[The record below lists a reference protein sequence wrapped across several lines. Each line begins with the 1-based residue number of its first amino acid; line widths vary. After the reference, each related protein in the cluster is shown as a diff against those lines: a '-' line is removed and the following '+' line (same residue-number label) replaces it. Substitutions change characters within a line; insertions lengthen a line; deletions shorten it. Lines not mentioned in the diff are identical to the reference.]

1 MTPTGT
7 PRTTNTPIEF
17 ELPDSIWINES
28 VNLPSKTSEDYKLT
42 VAPFKL
48 KARPEPPPQM
58 PPETLRTGLQK
69 EFQNALAIEVNHWGK
84 KYFDPEC
91 GGAGD
96 PEFKRRIDAYVE
108 CRQQVMELMNTVAPD
123 ELEPLFQ
130 KLGTM
135 LADAYG
141 MRDPETAEWSQEVKE
156 AIERGA
162 REYAVPSVKSFWITQ
177 SPAIAKPLASYL
189 ATLFAGD
196 HTGEVKHA
204 INFAYPFVQ
213 IPLAIWASQ
222 KNGFWQ
228 SEAVQLQKRENPT
241 WTPNVVS
248 SKILNEDGSDGELRL
263 LSHVDEDLAELRGV
277 NELLNC
283 VGVGVGVGALEQ
295 KNRQLTGRTL
305 LAEHDLLSV
314 LKRVTGEL
322 GRSQLSAHKAKLN
335 EIEKRI
341 LDKDAEFTTR
351 MNALASVNSGRAA
364 LPVAERQ
371 QVKRLLAQLNLW
383 GELREELLAAIET
396 CKAGDTPQPS
406 SKFGNLLTK
415 TAFERMKIF
424 RYRMLNVLTNQ
435 ATARDIRTA
444 VFGVSTI
451 TQLCGQVAEY
461 VTGNEL
467 ALVTS
472 EELQAITGVV
482 QALLYSWQYPK
493 ATAKDS
499 LNKLA
504 TQWQIVAMTGTGN
517 FVKNGKVD
525 PQKLDKAVTG
535 PVMTRLSTFASL
547 LQFDKS
553 VYLQALFGWMVD
565 RRTLDNDE
573 AEKVTV
579 RFKVALPGT
588 KQEKEVEKELACTYA
603 CLAEEFVKLKRLE
616 DRDAR
621 KAIVDQVA
629 AQRLLSTEDKMKVD
643 RILKLYEDNEVN
655 LANKTDASKLLGE
668 DNSTLPEGT
677 RQILQGSLD
686 FANPKSFKIDSSAL
700 DRELF
705 RQAGKIEQR
714 GELPSQAAQKLGQAF
729 AYGVFGTGGF
739 LFIKSFFTLGV
750 EIAMLYGDL
759 TEDAAESLAGG
770 ILAGKMVGNAFALA
784 STVFSIGF
792 NHAYHEF
799 IANKNLQRQNAAGGA
814 SIVNAPP
821 PSLREGMWRGFKAFV
836 GAYVGIADA
845 REEKV
850 TGYETLVATPI
861 PKEDWPPELKFV
873 RQSPLTEAMWEQM
886 FAADMPGSWLAYLNE
901 KHGTLEGKT
910 EAELQHDIRQ
920 DIQQLNEML
929 RSQYSDATAAD
940 PPPKEVKIDLS
951 SSGERHIEDLERPM
965 PPPLNLAAAL
975 GNSTASRPQSPR
987 THDTLVTPRH
997 VREARKAKRDG
1008 SKGDLLR
1015 QRRAVHTLYTGASTI
1030 SNLTPPMDA
1039 ADIRDLRDPE
1049 PSNALDDYKALSARK
1064 AQASKPSQLMRALPW
1079 RMLGGV
1085 YVAQQ
1090 GKDCFISPDP
1100 EAHAH
1105 PIYAFAVPNEDGGGV
1120 LHIKNRKFP
1129 SLAVCNMVQLD
1140 LGKNKNWETLT
1151 TDDEYIRFFDE
1162 HLRDSSPEP
1171 SMRLVAMPME
1181 DLASFTQQMALQKG
1195 SAWRPMTTAKVRYVA
1210 DAEPSRIQSAG
1221 TTMPEIHPGHAFGVS
1236 YEAKDSDN
1244 YYVRN
1249 SVMLRYEDGAYSVF
1263 DPDLSTVH
1271 DTSYDAPLEA
1281 LASYMHKISS
1291 DHADVADGLVF
1302 TVLYHV
1308 SPELAIDQPPELN
1321 LVRQRIFEAKDSPQD
1336 LTFAWLQGNLTVE
1349 DIQHKMAEVCCWLEA
1364 ENSLLLTSASNMD
1377 ADEMISRV
1385 ARNRHDIE
1393 VLNHAYS
1400 YLSTMTTTMP
1410 PLPALRPMLSD
1421 EALPLIED

>member
-1 MTPTGT
+1 MTTPTGS
-7 PRTTNTPIEF
+7 PRNTNTLTKLQ
-17 ELPDSIWINES
+17 LPDFIAINES
-28 VNLPSKTSEDYKLT
+28 IDLSRKVNDDYNLT
-42 VAPFKL
+42 PLKL
-48 KARPEPPPQM
+48 KARPEPPPRM
-58 PPETLRTGLQK
+58 PPESLRTGLQK

-91 GGAGD
+91 NGPGE
-96 PEFKRRIDAYVE
+96 PEFKRKIDAYVE

-141 MRDPETAEWSQEVKE
+141 MRDPETAEWSQEVKA

-248 SKILNEDGSDGELRL
+248 SKIFNEDGSDGELRL

-283 VGVGVGVGALEQ
+283 AGVGVGVGALEQ
-295 KNRQLTGRTL
+295 KNRQLTGRIL
-305 LAEHDLLSV
+305 LAEHDLLNV

-322 GRSQLSAHKAKLN
+322 GKSQLSAHKAKLN

-351 MNALASVNSGRAA
+351 MNTLASVNSGRAA

-371 QVKRLLAQLNLW
+371 QVKRLLAQLKLW

-406 SKFGNLLTK
+406 SKLGKLLTK

-435 ATARDIRTA
+435 ATVRDIRTA

-845 REEKV
+845 REEKI

-940 PPPKEVKIDLS
+940 PPPKEVKIALS
-951 SSGERHIEDLERPM
+951 SSGERHIEDLERPK

-1090 GKDCFISPDP
+1090 GKDYFISPDP

-1105 PIYAFAVPNEDGGGV
+1105 PINAFAIHNEEGGGV
-1120 LHIKNRKFP
+1120 LHIRNRTFP
-1129 SLAVCNMVQLD
+1129 SLAVSNMVQLD
-1140 LGKNKNWETLT
+1140 LGNNKNWETLT
-1151 TDDEYIRFFDE
+1151 TDDEYIHFFDE
-1162 HLRDSSPEP
+1162 HLRHASPDP
-1171 SMRLVAMPME
+1171 SRLAAMPME
-1181 DLASFTQQMALQKG
+1181 DLASFTQHMALQRG
-1195 SAWRPMTTAKVRYVA
+1195 SAWRPMTTAKVRYVP
-1210 DAEPSRIQSAG
+1210 DAEQSPIQSAG
-1221 TTMPEIHPGHAFGVS
+1221 TTLPEIHPGHAFGVS
-1236 YEAKDSDN
+1236 YEAKDSNN

-1249 SVMLRYEDGAYSVF
+1249 SVMLRFADGAYSVF
-1263 DPDLSTVH
+1263 DPVLSAVLETP
-1271 DTSYDAPLEA
+1271 YDAPLEA
-1281 LASYMHKISS
+1281 LASYMRRISS
-1291 DHADVADGLVF
+1291 QHPDVADGFIL

-1308 SPELAIDQPPELN
+1308 SPELAIGEQPEVD
-1321 LVRQRIFEAKDSPQD
+1321 LVRQRIREAKDSPQN
-1336 LTFAWLQGNLTVE
+1336 LTFAWLQGNLTVVE
-1349 DIQHKMAEVCCWLEA
+1349 IQREMAEACHCLEA
-1364 ENSLLLTSASNMD
+1364 ENSLLLMSALSLSAGEIID
-1377 ADEMISRV
+1377 RV
-1385 ARNRHDIE
+1385 KRNRSDIGI
-1393 VLNHAYS
+1393 LNDAYS
-1400 YLSTMTTTMP
+1400 KLSTIPATMP
-1410 PLPALRPMLSD
+1410 PLPASRPMLSD
-1421 EALPLIED
+1421 AVLPLIED